1 MSYFP
6 MFIDIEGKHILVV
19 GAGKIALRRVQT
31 LLQFRARIKVI
42 AKEIPKEQKEAFHLL
57 VSEGK
62 IVLEEKAFEESDL
75 TEAFF
80 LVLAATNVKKL
91 NHEICML
98 CRKRKILANT
108 ATDRTDCDFYF
119 PAVAVQEELVVGIT
133 GDGSDHRKV
142 AETAARIRKVLE
154 MEHEEKIRVG
164 SRESKLAVVQSEM
177 IIQEL
182 KKFTSAV
189 RDRIGDDENDRR

>member
-42 AKEIPKEQKEAFHLL
+42 AKEIRKEQKEAFHLL

-154 MEHEEKIRVG
+154 MEHEEKNQ
-164 SRESKLAVVQSEM
+164 SRQQRE
-177 IIQEL
+177 
-182 KKFTSAV
+182 
-189 RDRIGDDENDRR
+189 

>member
-19 GAGKIALRRVQT
+19 GAGKIALRRVPT

-75 TEAFF
+75 TEALF

-154 MEHEEKIRVG
+154 MEHEEKNQ
-164 SRESKLAVVQSEM
+164 SRQQRE
-177 IIQEL
+177 
-182 KKFTSAV
+182 
-189 RDRIGDDENDRR
+189 

>member
-1 MSYFP
+1 M
-6 MFIDIEGKHILVV
+6 
-19 GAGKIALRRVQT
+19 
-31 LLQFRARIKVI
+31 LQFRARIKVI

-75 TEAFF
+75 TEALF

-154 MEHEEKIRVG
+154 MEHEEKNQ
-164 SRESKLAVVQSEM
+164 SRQQRE
-177 IIQEL
+177 
-182 KKFTSAV
+182 
-189 RDRIGDDENDRR
+189 

>member
-6 MFIDIEGKHILVV
+6 MFINIEGKHILVV

-154 MEHEEKIRVG
+154 MEHEEKNQ
-164 SRESKLAVVQSEM
+164 SRQQRE
-177 IIQEL
+177 
-182 KKFTSAV
+182 
-189 RDRIGDDENDRR
+189 

>member
-62 IVLEEKAFEESDL
+62 IVLEEKAFEESDP

-154 MEHEEKIRVG
+154 MEHEEKNQ
-164 SRESKLAVVQSEM
+164 SRQQRE
-177 IIQEL
+177 
-182 KKFTSAV
+182 
-189 RDRIGDDENDRR
+189 

>member
-6 MFIDIEGKHILVV
+6 MFIDKEGKHILVV

-119 PAVAVQEELVVGIT
+119 PAVAVQEELIVGIT

-154 MEHEEKIRVG
+154 MEHEEKNQ
-164 SRESKLAVVQSEM
+164 SRQQRE
-177 IIQEL
+177 
-182 KKFTSAV
+182 
-189 RDRIGDDENDRR
+189 

>member
-75 TEAFF
+75 TEALF

-154 MEHEEKIRVG
+154 MEHEEKNH
-164 SRESKLAVVQSEM
+164 SRQQRE
-177 IIQEL
+177 
-182 KKFTSAV
+182 
-189 RDRIGDDENDRR
+189 

>member
-1 MSYFP
+1 MAYFP

-42 AKEIPKEQKEAFHLL
+42 AKAIPKEQKEAFHLL

-75 TEAFF
+75 TEALF

-154 MEHEEKIRVG
+154 MEHEEKNQ
-164 SRESKLAVVQSEM
+164 SRQQRE
-177 IIQEL
+177 
-182 KKFTSAV
+182 
-189 RDRIGDDENDRR
+189 

>member
-1 MSYFP
+1 

-62 IVLEEKAFEESDL
+62 IVLEEKAFDESDL

-154 MEHEEKIRVG
+154 MEHEEKNQ
-164 SRESKLAVVQSEM
+164 SRQQRE
-177 IIQEL
+177 
-182 KKFTSAV
+182 
-189 RDRIGDDENDRR
+189 

>member
-75 TEAFF
+75 TEALF

-108 ATDRTDCDFYF
+108 ATDRTGCDFYF

-154 MEHEEKIRVG
+154 MEHEEKNQ
-164 SRESKLAVVQSEM
+164 SRQQRE
-177 IIQEL
+177 
-182 KKFTSAV
+182 
-189 RDRIGDDENDRR
+189 

>member
-142 AETAARIRKVLE
+142 AETGARIRKVLE
-154 MEHEEKIRVG
+154 MEHEEKNQ
-164 SRESKLAVVQSEM
+164 SRQQRE
-177 IIQEL
+177 
-182 KKFTSAV
+182 
-189 RDRIGDDENDRR
+189 

>member
-75 TEAFF
+75 TEALF

-133 GDGSDHRKV
+133 GNGSDHRKV

-154 MEHEEKIRVG
+154 MEHEEKNQ
-164 SRESKLAVVQSEM
+164 SRQQRE
-177 IIQEL
+177 
-182 KKFTSAV
+182 
-189 RDRIGDDENDRR
+189 

>member
-119 PAVAVQEELVVGIT
+119 PAVAVQEELVAGIT

-154 MEHEEKIRVG
+154 MENEEKNQ
-164 SRESKLAVVQSEM
+164 SRQQRE
-177 IIQEL
+177 
-182 KKFTSAV
+182 
-189 RDRIGDDENDRR
+189 

>member
-119 PAVAVQEELVVGIT
+119 PAVAVQEELIVGIT

-154 MEHEEKIRVG
+154 MEHEEKNQ
-164 SRESKLAVVQSEM
+164 SRQQRE
-177 IIQEL
+177 
-182 KKFTSAV
+182 
-189 RDRIGDDENDRR
+189 

>member
-62 IVLEEKAFEESDL
+62 TVLEEKAFEESDL

-119 PAVAVQEELVVGIT
+119 PAVAVQEELIVGIT

-154 MEHEEKIRVG
+154 MEHEEKNQ
-164 SRESKLAVVQSEM
+164 SRQQRE
-177 IIQEL
+177 
-182 KKFTSAV
+182 
-189 RDRIGDDENDRR
+189 

>member
-42 AKEIPKEQKEAFHLL
+42 AKDIPKEQKEAFHLL

-75 TEAFF
+75 TEALF

-154 MEHEEKIRVG
+154 MEHEEKNQ
-164 SRESKLAVVQSEM
+164 SRQQRE
-177 IIQEL
+177 
-182 KKFTSAV
+182 
-189 RDRIGDDENDRR
+189 

>member
-62 IVLEEKAFEESDL
+62 IVLEEKAFEESEL

-154 MEHEEKIRVG
+154 MEHEEKNQNRQQ
-164 SRESKLAVVQSEM
+164 RE
-177 IIQEL
+177 
-182 KKFTSAV
+182 
-189 RDRIGDDENDRR
+189 

>member
-1 MSYFP
+1 

-75 TEAFF
+75 TEALF

-154 MEHEEKIRVG
+154 MEHEEKNQ
-164 SRESKLAVVQSEM
+164 SRQQRE
-177 IIQEL
+177 
-182 KKFTSAV
+182 
-189 RDRIGDDENDRR
+189 

>member
-6 MFIDIEGKHILVV
+6 MFIDIEGKYILVV

-62 IVLEEKAFEESDL
+62 IVLEEKAFDESDL

-154 MEHEEKIRVG
+154 MEHEEKNQ
-164 SRESKLAVVQSEM
+164 SRQQRE
-177 IIQEL
+177 
-182 KKFTSAV
+182 
-189 RDRIGDDENDRR
+189 

>member
-1 MSYFP
+1 MNYFP

-154 MEHEEKIRVG
+154 MEHEEKNQ
-164 SRESKLAVVQSEM
+164 SRQQRE
-177 IIQEL
+177 
-182 KKFTSAV
+182 
-189 RDRIGDDENDRR
+189 

>member
-42 AKEIPKEQKEAFHLL
+42 EKEIPKEQKEAFHLL

-75 TEAFF
+75 TEALF

-154 MEHEEKIRVG
+154 MEHEEKNQ
-164 SRESKLAVVQSEM
+164 SRQQRE
-177 IIQEL
+177 
-182 KKFTSAV
+182 
-189 RDRIGDDENDRR
+189 

>member
-154 MEHEEKIRVG
+154 MEHEEKNQ
-164 SRESKLAVVQSEM
+164 SRKQRE
-177 IIQEL
+177 
-182 KKFTSAV
+182 
-189 RDRIGDDENDRR
+189 

>member
-75 TEAFF
+75 TEALF

-154 MEHEEKIRVG
+154 MEHEEKNQ
-164 SRESKLAVVQSEM
+164 SRQQRE
-177 IIQEL
+177 
-182 KKFTSAV
+182 
-189 RDRIGDDENDRR
+189 

>member
-62 IVLEEKAFEESDL
+62 IVLEEKAFQESDL

-80 LVLAATNVKKL
+80 FFFFATNVKKL
-91 NHEICML
+91 NHEICMR

-154 MEHEEKIRVG
+154 MEHEEKNQ
-164 SRESKLAVVQSEM
+164 SRQQRE
-177 IIQEL
+177 
-182 KKFTSAV
+182 
-189 RDRIGDDENDRR
+189 

>member
-42 AKEIPKEQKEAFHLL
+42 AKEIPKEQKETFHLL

-75 TEAFF
+75 TEALF

-154 MEHEEKIRVG
+154 MEHEEKNQ
-164 SRESKLAVVQSEM
+164 SRQQRE
-177 IIQEL
+177 
-182 KKFTSAV
+182 
-189 RDRIGDDENDRR
+189 

>member
-75 TEAFF
+75 TEALF

-142 AETAARIRKVLE
+142 AETAARIRRVLE
-154 MEHEEKIRVG
+154 MEHEEKNQ
-164 SRESKLAVVQSEM
+164 SRQQRE
-177 IIQEL
+177 
-182 KKFTSAV
+182 
-189 RDRIGDDENDRR
+189 

>member
-75 TEAFF
+75 TEALF

-154 MEHEEKIRVG
+154 MEHEEKNQSRQQREEAGGSTVG
-164 SRESKLAVVQSEM
+164 DDHTGT
-177 IIQEL
+177 
-182 KKFTSAV
+182 KKVTSAV

>member
-75 TEAFF
+75 TEALF

-133 GDGSDHRKV
+133 GDGSNHRKV

-154 MEHEEKIRVG
+154 MEHEEKNQ
-164 SRESKLAVVQSEM
+164 SRQQRE
-177 IIQEL
+177 
-182 KKFTSAV
+182 
-189 RDRIGDDENDRR
+189 

>member
-1 MSYFP
+1 MSYCP

-75 TEAFF
+75 TEALF

-154 MEHEEKIRVG
+154 MEHEEKNQ
-164 SRESKLAVVQSEM
+164 SRQQRE
-177 IIQEL
+177 
-182 KKFTSAV
+182 
-189 RDRIGDDENDRR
+189 

>member
-75 TEAFF
+75 TEALF

-154 MEHEEKIRVG
+154 MEHEEKNQ
-164 SRESKLAVVQSEM
+164 SRQQIE
-177 IIQEL
+177 
-182 KKFTSAV
+182 
-189 RDRIGDDENDRR
+189 

>member
-80 LVLAATNVKKL
+80 LVLAATTVKKL

-154 MEHEEKIRVG
+154 MEHEEKNQ
-164 SRESKLAVVQSEM
+164 SRQQRE
-177 IIQEL
+177 
-182 KKFTSAV
+182 
-189 RDRIGDDENDRR
+189 

>member
-1 MSYFP
+1 MEESRLQKIETGRLMYDIQRKSCAKRENRRSEMSYFP

-154 MEHEEKIRVG
+154 MEHEEKNQ
-164 SRESKLAVVQSEM
+164 SRQQRE
-177 IIQEL
+177 
-182 KKFTSAV
+182 
-189 RDRIGDDENDRR
+189 

>member
-42 AKEIPKEQKEAFHLL
+42 AKEIPKGQKEAFYLL

-75 TEAFF
+75 TEALF

-154 MEHEEKIRVG
+154 MEHEEKNQ
-164 SRESKLAVVQSEM
+164 SRQQRE
-177 IIQEL
+177 
-182 KKFTSAV
+182 
-189 RDRIGDDENDRR
+189 

>member
-6 MFIDIEGKHILVV
+6 MFIDIEGKYILVV

-154 MEHEEKIRVG
+154 MEHEEKNQ
-164 SRESKLAVVQSEM
+164 SRQ
-177 IIQEL
+177 
-182 KKFTSAV
+182 
-189 RDRIGDDENDRR
+189 

>member
-1 MSYFP
+1 M
-6 MFIDIEGKHILVV
+6 
-19 GAGKIALRRVQT
+19 
-31 LLQFRARIKVI
+31 LQFRARIKVI

-154 MEHEEKIRVG
+154 MEHEEKNQ
-164 SRESKLAVVQSEM
+164 SRQQRE
-177 IIQEL
+177 
-182 KKFTSAV
+182 
-189 RDRIGDDENDRR
+189 

>member
-62 IVLEEKAFEESDL
+62 IVLEEKAFDESDL

-91 NHEICML
+91 NQEICML

-154 MEHEEKIRVG
+154 MEHEEKNQ
-164 SRESKLAVVQSEM
+164 SRQQRE
-177 IIQEL
+177 
-182 KKFTSAV
+182 
-189 RDRIGDDENDRR
+189 

>member
-133 GDGSDHRKV
+133 GEGSDHRKV

-154 MEHEEKIRVG
+154 MEHEEKNQ
-164 SRESKLAVVQSEM
+164 SRQQRE
-177 IIQEL
+177 
-182 KKFTSAV
+182 
-189 RDRIGDDENDRR
+189 